1 MNLKFF
7 NWIVTMWRGSLTF
20 ETPMLWSNRVLITF
34 LFGGLAVRR

>member
-20 ETPMLWSNRVLITF
+20 ETPMLWEQSGF
-34 LFGGLAVRR
+34 